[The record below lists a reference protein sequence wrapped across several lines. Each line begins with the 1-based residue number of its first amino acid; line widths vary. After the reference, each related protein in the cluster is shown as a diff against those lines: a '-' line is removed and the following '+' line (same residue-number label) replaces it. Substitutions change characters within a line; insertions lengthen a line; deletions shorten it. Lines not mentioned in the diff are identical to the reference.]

1 MNIIFAKTTL
11 RTMAILVPVAIM
23 EIASSM
29 IQKNIPSV
37 DLRISIGLLTL
48 VIAIAIAVILNRL
61 SYSKGG
67 LNNNL
72 SEE

>member
-1 MNIIFAKTTL
+1 
-11 RTMAILVPVAIM
+11 MAILVPVAIM

-48 VIAIAIAVILNRL
+48 VIAITIAVILNRL